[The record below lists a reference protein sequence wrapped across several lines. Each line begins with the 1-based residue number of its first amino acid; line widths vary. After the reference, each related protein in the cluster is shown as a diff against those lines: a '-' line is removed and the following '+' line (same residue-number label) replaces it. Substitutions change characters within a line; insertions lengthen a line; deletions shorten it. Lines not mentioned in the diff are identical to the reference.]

1 MGTGVADGGLQGQG
15 GCLACRQCSRHWGR
29 GQTLSRRY
37 HWGMSRSR
45 PGRTRGPI
53 AQRDD
58 PCKEPGSR
66 AKLCSGTRCGSPPAR
81 VLFSASPRDIS
92 QPPPQALFS
101 PAWEGV
107 VVPPFPPPL
116 LGSELRLYFR
126 LVSAWRGRMAS
137 LFCSSPPPPHTHTRT
152 LLLVSEPFHKPEG
165 RQPYLWK
172 FETQRAERK
181 HQGRRPI
188 LVLSMT

>member
-37 HWGMSRSR
+37 RWGMSRSR

-107 VVPPFPPPL
+107 VVPPFPPPFW
-116 LGSELRLYFR
+116 E
-126 LVSAWRGRMAS
+126 VSSDSISVWSVPGEAGWRP
-137 LFCSSPPPPHTHTRT
+137 CSAHHPPPHTHTHVRFCWFLSHFT
-152 LLLVSEPFHKPEG
+152 NLRAGSPIFGSLRHKG
-165 RQPYLWK
+165 LRGS
-172 FETQRAERK
+172 TRADGSSLFS
-181 HQGRRPI
+181 Q
-188 LVLSMT
+188 

>member
-137 LFCSSPPPPHTHTRT
+137 LFCSSPPPHTHTHVRFCWFLSHFT
-152 LLLVSEPFHKPEG
+152 NLRAGSPIFGSLRHKG
-165 RQPYLWK
+165 LRGS
-172 FETQRAERK
+172 TRAGGPSLFS
-181 HQGRRPI
+181 Q
-188 LVLSMT
+188 